1 VRQRDLLAA
10 VARIDPIRVQGTFE
24 RHTSLRWEELK
35 PSAAGGR
42 WGARRAYEVLYL
54 GHPRSSV
61 VIEAYRHLVDDE
73 LDDTSALAA
82 SVLERRIVTCK
93 IDVPKVLDLRKNTTR
108 ASLSLADAQLFS
120 EVGDY
125 TACQAI
131 GAAAH
136 QVGLA
141 GLIAPAASRRG
152 ETLALFPANLPAE
165 RWPRVTKRDIWRGL
179 PPDPRRLRLVNET

>member
-1 VRQRDLLAA
+1 MRQRDLLAA

>member
-1 VRQRDLLAA
+1 MRQRDLLAA

-54 GHPRSSV
+54 GRPRSSV

-73 LDDTSALAA
+73 LDDTGALAA

-93 IDVPKVLDLRKNTTR
+93 IDVPKSSTFAR
-108 ASLSLADAQLFS
+108 APP
-120 EVGDY
+120 GRR
-125 TACQAI
+125 
-131 GAAAH
+131 
-136 QVGLA
+136 
-141 GLIAPAASRRG
+141 SR
-152 ETLALFPANLPAE
+152 
-165 RWPRVTKRDIWRGL
+165 
-179 PPDPRRLRLVNET
+179 